1 MKTLIIGAGPLGSLY
16 TYLFHKAGH
25 DVSLLAR
32 NEHYTYLEENGLTLI
47 NEFTNEKINAGVKIT
62 NKLDKE
68 DEYDLVIVLV
78 RKNSLEKIIPLLAN
92 AANVKHILF
101 MGNNALGYKEYL
113 EVIPSHKI
121 LFGFPGG
128 GGSRI
133 DHVVHYIDSEKPGG
147 KRIPVVIGEIDGKVR
162 ERTTQIVELFESAEI
177 PVKIIDDMDGW
188 LKYHAIFVQP
198 LACALIEAG
207 DNYKLSK
214 NPAVIRKY
222 IRSVKEG
229 IKILKALGYKKS
241 YNPKL
246 DLIRIMPEGLTIKI
260 LQKVFDSKFSEVAMM
275 MHVNAAKDEMIE
287 LGDEI
292 LHFRERAGVDT
303 PYLNSLIN
311 SIKVN
316 LVNKMK
322 KVLAAGA
329 AEYLG

>member
-25 DVSLLAR
+25 DVTLFAR
-32 NEHYTYLEENGLTLI
+32 NEHYKYLEENGLTLI
-47 NEFTNEKINAGVKIT
+47 NGFTNEKINARVKIT

-101 MGNNALGYKEYL
+101 MGNNAHGYKEYL

-147 KRIPVVIGEIDGKVR
+147 PSLTVVIGEIDGKVR
-162 ERTTQIVELFESAEI
+162 ERTTQIVELFENAEI

-198 LACALIEAG
+198 LACALVEAG

-246 DLIRIMPEGLTIKI
+246 DLIKIMPEGLTVKI
-260 LQKVFDSKFSEVAMM
+260 LQKVFNTKFAEVAMM

-287 LGDEI
+287 LGNEI
-292 LHFRERAGVDT
+292 LNLKDSAEIHA
-303 PYLNSLIN
+303 PYLDKIIGYISLN
-311 SIKVN
+311 
-316 LVNKMK
+316 
-322 KVLAAGA
+322 
-329 AEYLG
+329 